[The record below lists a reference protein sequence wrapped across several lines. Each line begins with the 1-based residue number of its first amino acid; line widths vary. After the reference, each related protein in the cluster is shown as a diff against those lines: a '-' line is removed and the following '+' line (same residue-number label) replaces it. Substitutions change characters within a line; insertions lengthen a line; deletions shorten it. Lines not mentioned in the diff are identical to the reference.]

1 MTEHHRVPVKVY
13 RSLDLLT
20 VAAPMAGLGAEDI
33 TVEVTGDGRLVLDGR
48 LCPVPKLEHGPLEGT
63 KDVLINEWIVGPY
76 HRELTL
82 DVPVNGPSA
91 TVTYGNG
98 VLLVALPV
106 ADAACPSLARA
117 DQRDTRRTRRQPD
130 SPAAL
135 AELKGCVPARRLRS
149 PLRHVTAIT
158 ARVCASRQHTLNRR
172 TASLSVVNSR
182 RRGCRRRSPRR
193 PGRARYC
200 AV

>member
-1 MTEHHRVPVKVY
+1 LGGAILTNMTEHHRVPVKVY

-98 VLLVALPV
+98 VLVVALPV
-106 ADAACPSLARA
+106 AETTRPARL
-117 DQRDTRRTRRQPD
+117 TRRTRGV
-130 SPAAL
+130 
-135 AELKGCVPARRLRS
+135 ERLRPGEEAPIPS
-149 PLRHVTAIT
+149 RHVTAL
-158 ARVCASRQHTLNRR
+158 RPASRRFDFDGKYIRIVGTH
-172 TASLSVVNSR
+172 
-182 RRGCRRRSPRR
+182 
-193 PGRARYC
+193 
-200 AV
+200 

>member
-1 MTEHHRVPVKVY
+1 VISCQAVSTSAVKDILLGPEPLVSFQLGRRGLARRDGLLATLGGAILGDMTEYHRVPVKVY

-76 HRELTL
+76 HRELAL

-98 VLLVALPV
+98 VLVVALPI
-106 ADAACPSLARA
+106 AET
-117 DQRDTRRTRRQPD
+117 TR
-130 SPAAL
+130 
-135 AELKGCVPARRLRS
+135 PARLSLEPIGATRGERAGNPNHPPHSRS
-149 PLRHVTAIT
+149 
-158 ARVCASRQHTLNRR
+158 
-172 TASLSVVNSR
+172 
-182 RRGCRRRSPRR
+182 
-193 PGRARYC
+193 
-200 AV
+200 

>member
-82 DVPVNGPSA
+82 F
-91 TVTYGNG
+91 
-98 VLLVALPV
+98 LVV
-106 ADAACPSLARA
+106 
-117 DQRDTRRTRRQPD
+117 
-130 SPAAL
+130 
-135 AELKGCVPARRLRS
+135 
-149 PLRHVTAIT
+149 
-158 ARVCASRQHTLNRR
+158 RVEFLEGSHASKP
-172 TASLSVVNSR
+172 
-182 RRGCRRRSPRR
+182 RG
-193 PGRARYC
+193 AQ
-200 AV
+200 

>member
-33 TVEVTGDGRLVLDGR
+33 TVEVTGDGRLVLDV
-48 LCPVPKLEHGPLEGT
+48 LHCPLPKLEHGPHEGT
-63 KDVLINEWIVGPY
+63 KDVLINEWIVGHY

-98 VLLVALPV
+98 VLVVALPV

-149 PLRHVTAIT
+149 PLGHVTAL
-158 ARVCASRQHTLNRR
+158 RPASRRFDFDGKYIRIVGTH
-172 TASLSVVNSR
+172 
-182 RRGCRRRSPRR
+182 
-193 PGRARYC
+193 
-200 AV
+200 